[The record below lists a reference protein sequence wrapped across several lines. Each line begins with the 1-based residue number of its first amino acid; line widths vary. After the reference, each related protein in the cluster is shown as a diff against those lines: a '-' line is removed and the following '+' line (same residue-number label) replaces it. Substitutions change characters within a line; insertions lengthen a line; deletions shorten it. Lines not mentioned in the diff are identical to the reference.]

1 MAWKDVLVVWLFL
14 STARISKCIN
24 HGKLFETLSTFWLNG
39 IKIEPSVD
47 DAQIQE
53 LKEMI
58 QKLSVEVK
66 NNRAD
71 IDILLNQPG
80 KL

>member
-1 MAWKDVLVVWLFL
+1 MP
-14 STARISKCIN
+14 SYC
-24 HGKLFETLSTFWLNG
+24 KL
-39 IKIEPSVD
+39 IESFVD
-47 DAQIQE
+47 DAALIGE

-58 QKLSVEVK
+58 QKLSVVVK

-71 IDILLNQPG
+71 IDLLLNQPG

>member
-1 MAWKDVLVVWLFL
+1 MP
-14 STARISKCIN
+14 SYC
-24 HGKLFETLSTFWLNG
+24 KL
-39 IKIEPSVD
+39 IESFVD
-47 DAQIQE
+47 DALIRE

-71 IDILLNQPG
+71 IELLLNQPG
-80 KL
+80 KLNICMTLRKSFSKMNF

>member
-1 MAWKDVLVVWLFL
+1 MP
-14 STARISKCIN
+14 SYC
-24 HGKLFETLSTFWLNG
+24 KL
-39 IKIEPSVD
+39 IESFVD
-47 DAQIQE
+47 DALIRE

-66 NNRAD
+66 NNRVD
-71 IDILLNQPG
+71 IDLLLNQPG

>member
-1 MAWKDVLVVWLFL
+1 MELIGVIRLKPEFF
-14 STARISKCIN
+14 S
-24 HGKLFETLSTFWLNG
+24 
-39 IKIEPSVD
+39 D
-47 DAQIQE
+47 DALIQE
-53 LKEMI
+53 LKEII

-80 KL
+80 K

>member
-1 MAWKDVLVVWLFL
+1 MELIGVIGLKPEFFSDD
-14 STARISKCIN
+14 
-24 HGKLFETLSTFWLNG
+24 TLM
-39 IKIEPSVD
+39 
-47 DAQIQE
+47 QE

-66 NNRAD
+66 NNRVD
-71 IDILLNQPG
+71 IDLLLNQPG

>member
-1 MAWKDVLVVWLFL
+1 MP
-14 STARISKCIN
+14 SYC
-24 HGKLFETLSTFWLNG
+24 KL
-39 IKIEPSVD
+39 IESFVD
-47 DAQIQE
+47 DAALIQE

-71 IDILLNQPG
+71 IDLLLNQPG

>member
-1 MAWKDVLVVWLFL
+1 MLVLRKTLFL
-14 STARISKCIN
+14 DC
-24 HGKLFETLSTFWLNG
+24 KLIVCF
-39 IKIEPSVD
+39 VD
-47 DAQIQE
+47 DAALIRE

-66 NNRAD
+66 NNRVD
-71 IDILLNQPG
+71 IDLLLNQPG